1 MGNGAQIHVFELAAH
16 RHAARQ
22 ARDLDAAARSASAM
36 AWAVASPSAVKLVAR
51 ITSCTTPSPARSS
64 SFCTPM
70 SRGPTPSS
78 GDSRPMST
86 KYRPRK
92 AAVRSMAAWSAGVS
106 TTHRR
111 LASRVA
117 SMQVA
122 QTSPS
127 VKV

>member
-1 MGNGAQIHVFELAAH
+1 MVPKSTYSSSLPTGTP
-16 RHAARQ
+16 RAR
-22 ARDLDAAARSASAM
+22 RVTCMPRRLSASAM